1 MSDNKENKKD
11 LYKDLQL
18 EFRELQAK
26 YSDLEIVAQRL
37 KEVVIKNDLTEELS
51 DIDFISVEERLCVN
65 GINHI
70 SELVRNHQY
79 DDKDVKNF
87 DTLFKA
93 LRIIKGYSVPETNGK
108 KNKTSVK
115 DLLKIVEGK

>member
-1 MSDNKENKKD
+1 MSDKKENKKD

-26 YSDLEIVAQRL
+26 YSDLQIISQRL
-37 KEVVIKNDLTEELS
+37 KDVIVKNDLTEELD
-51 DIDFISVEERLCVN
+51 DIDFITTEERLCIN

-70 SELVRNHQY
+70 AELVRTHQY

-93 LRIIKGYSVPETNGK
+93 LRTIKGQSLPESSGK